1 MILIVLGG
9 IGFLT
14 VEELRRLWRDGWTG
28 WTRHLSLHSRLALT
42 VTAMLLV
49 SGAAFYLFLE
59 WNNTL
64 AGFALP
70 HRIVNSMFMSVT
82 ARTAGFNTVDY
93 GTTAD
98 STNFL
103 TILLMSVGGSPGSTA
118 GGLKTTTIAVI
129 VLLAWARLQGSQ
141 VSSAWGRSVPEE
153 TVHRAVGL
161 FVVMFGTM
169 TMGLFLFMVLEGRL
183 TVGEGVHGGF
193 LGHMFEVASAFNTVG
208 LSMGETAGLHG
219 GAKGVTILL
228 MFLGRVGPLSAAAAL
243 AREEKHEKTGFRY
256 SYDGVMI
263 G

>member
-1 MILIVLGG
+1 
-9 IGFLT
+9 
-14 VEELRRLWRDGWTG
+14 
-28 WTRHLSLHSRLALT
+28 
-42 VTAMLLV
+42 
-49 SGAAFYLFLE
+49 
-59 WNNTL
+59 
-64 AGFALP
+64 
-70 HRIVNSMFMSVT
+70 
-82 ARTAGFNTVDY
+82 
-93 GTTAD
+93 
-98 STNFL
+98 
-103 TILLMSVGGSPGSTA
+103 
-118 GGLKTTTIAVI
+118 
-129 VLLAWARLQGSQ
+129 
-141 VSSAWGRSVPEE
+141 
-153 TVHRAVGL
+153 
-161 FVVMFGTM
+161 VMFGTM